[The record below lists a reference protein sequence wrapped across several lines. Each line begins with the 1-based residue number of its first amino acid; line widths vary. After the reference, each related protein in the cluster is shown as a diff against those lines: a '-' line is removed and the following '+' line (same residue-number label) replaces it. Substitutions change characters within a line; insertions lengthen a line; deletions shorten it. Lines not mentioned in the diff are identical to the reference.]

1 MNYLSIYL
9 IIYSFLLQENLKYKT
24 SIYLLYFIIF
34 ILNDIIYACMYVCVH
49 LFNLNKIVVVV

>member
-9 IIYSFLLQENLKYKT
+9 IIYSFLLQENIKYKT

-34 ILNDIIYACMYVCVH
+34 ILNYIIYAVH